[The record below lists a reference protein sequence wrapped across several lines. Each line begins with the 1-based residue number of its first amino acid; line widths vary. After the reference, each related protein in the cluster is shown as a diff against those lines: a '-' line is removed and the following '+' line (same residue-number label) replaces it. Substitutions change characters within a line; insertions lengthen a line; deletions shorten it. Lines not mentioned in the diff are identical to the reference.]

1 MTEGFFRVAAAVPA
15 VEVGNPEANANH
27 IIDSLREAKAQGVD
41 LVVMPELCISG
52 YTCGELFHQEQLLL
66 GSEKALLKVAEATA
80 GLHAAVVV
88 GVPLRFE
95 GTLYN

>member
-1 MTEGFFRVAAAVPA
+1 MTEGFFRVAANVPA
-15 VEVGNPEANANH
+15 VEVGNPQANANH
-27 IIDSLREAKAQGVD
+27 IIAGLREAETQGVD

-80 GLHAAVVV
+80 GFHVAVVV
-88 GVPLRFE
+88 GAPLAQSV
-95 GTLYN
+95 

>member
-1 MTEGFFRVAAAVPA
+1 M
-15 VEVGNPEANANH
+15 
-27 IIDSLREAKAQGVD
+27 D

-80 GLHAAVVV
+80 GLHAAGVV

-95 GTLYN
+95 EHSTTAGWYSPEAQSV